1 MALLSTSIIAKSSD
15 YLIARFG
22 RGSYQLLICS
32 HVPVNDD
39 CCLKI
44 NENIAIE
51 NVYMA
56 HKNSSAKNLR
66 FIFTNVPDGK
76 YRIISYHIN
85 QEHGSLLDE
94 WGKMEFTP
102 NLGSREIYYLQHA
115 VHPNRIHTT
124 TTASS
129 GQLIFNIHLMPLEVI
144 FAEIQWVP
152 EEGGKAA
159 PF

>member
-1 MALLSTSIIAKSSD
+1 MKILPLKMSTWPIKT
-15 YLIARFG
+15 LPPK
-22 RGSYQLLICS
+22 ICG
-32 HVPVNDD
+32 
-39 CCLKI
+39 L
-44 NENIAIE
+44 
-51 NVYMA
+51 
-56 HKNSSAKNLR
+56 
-66 FIFTNVPDGK
+66 FFTNVPDGK

-124 TTASS
+124 TTASG